1 MRCNSCRCGRTQD
14 ELHWRRHDAGDGSA
28 VIGLRGEVAFTHY
41 MFGIAVEMATPQ
53 DGASGVD
60 SFSGID
66 WLQCI
71 YDESKRTYGVRVRT
85 VYEYVLCTGTYCVQ
99 VRTVCEYV
107 RVLCTSTRHRLLL
120 REVTLSLC

>member
-53 DGASGVD
+53 DGDGGV
-60 SFSGID
+60 SLSGID
-66 WLQCI
+66 WLQCV
-71 YDESKRTYGVRVRT
+71 YDESKRTYCVRVRA
-85 VYEYVLCTGTYCVQ
+85 VYEYVLCASTYN
-99 VRTVCEYV
+99 
-107 RVLCTSTRHRLLL
+107 VLCTSTRHRLL
-120 REVTLSLC
+120 R